1 MKNLSINIEF
11 SPADSLYQLSKIEK
25 TEAGF
30 KGYFD
35 PKKGLTEKVKNDTL
49 LEILHKM
56 NKAGDFDTAM
66 DEGENILING
76 VIIYD
81 PEMHEIK

>member
-1 MKNLSINIEF
+1 MQKLSINIEF
-11 SPADSLYQLSKIEK
+11 SPADSLYQLSRVEK

-49 LEILHKM
+49 LEILAKM
-56 NKAGDFDTAM
+56 SKAGDFDQAC
-66 DEGENILING
+66 DENEKILING

-81 PEMHEIK
+81 PIMHKIK